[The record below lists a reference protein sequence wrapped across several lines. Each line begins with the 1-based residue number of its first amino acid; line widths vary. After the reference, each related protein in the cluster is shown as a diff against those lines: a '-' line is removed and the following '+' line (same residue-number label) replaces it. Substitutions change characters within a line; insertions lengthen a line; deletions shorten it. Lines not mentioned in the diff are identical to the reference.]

1 MLWFIR
7 TFPETLDGFSRHDQ
21 PGQIMNDTFIIAD
34 VPGKGKGL
42 VAARQLRRG
51 DLILAESHLFAQKT
65 GYTLTTIVTA
75 LSQLSKEEQRAY
87 FSLSNA
93 YPEASPPLGVWVTNS
108 FPCWSP
114 EDPTGENAGTAGVF
128 LTASRFNGS
137 CHPNV
142 YHHLDPE
149 SHQMVFR
156 AVTDIAAGEELC
168 ITYCNILATRHERQ
182 AELKESFR
190 FECCCIACSRTG
202 QEVRRS
208 DDHRTRLARLFHEL
222 PDCKH
227 DPVLGLRKVNFA
239 LQLLKR
245 EGLFECA
252 AEAFYADGL
261 MFCAMVSDVK
271 NAKLWAKKLLEFHV
285 ALAGPDSQV
294 TKRTQ
299 AYLDDPRGA
308 PLFGTAKNATLAP
321 PEF

>member
-1 MLWFIR
+1 MRRLCSWPIGEPGLGYPQR
-7 TFPETLDGFSRHDQ
+7 LLRPVSVVHLAAYKDLDRDSECFLSPRRARSDHERYVEATNYRVDVLSQ
-21 PGQIMNDTFIIAD
+21 VADIFIITD

-51 DLILAESHLFAQKT
+51 DLILAESHLFAQKI
-65 GYTLTTIVTA
+65 GYTLATIVAA
-75 LSQLSKEEQRAY
+75 LSQLSKDEQRAY

-114 EDPTGENAGTAGVF
+114 EDPTGESAGTAGVF

-149 SHQMVFR
+149 SHRMVFR

-168 ITYCNILATRHERQ
+168 ITYCDILATRHERQ

-208 DDHRTRLARLFHEL
+208 DDRRTRLARLFYEL

-227 DPVLGLRKVNFA
+227 DPILGLRKV
-239 LQLLKR
+239 R
-245 EGLFECA
+245 
-252 AEAFYADGL
+252 
-261 MFCAMVSDVK
+261 S
-271 NAKLWAKKLLEFHV
+271 
-285 ALAGPDSQV
+285 
-294 TKRTQ
+294 
-299 AYLDDPRGA
+299 
-308 PLFGTAKNATLAP
+308 
-321 PEF
+321 